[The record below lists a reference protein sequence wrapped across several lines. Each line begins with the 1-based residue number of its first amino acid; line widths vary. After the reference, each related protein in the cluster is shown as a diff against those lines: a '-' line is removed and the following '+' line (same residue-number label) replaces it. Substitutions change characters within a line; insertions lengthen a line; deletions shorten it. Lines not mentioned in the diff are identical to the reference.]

1 MCLLALF
8 VTITTTAWAYDLV
21 VGGVTVTSSN
31 ASGVTGSNIK
41 AFSSGVNGG
50 KPSVVYNNSTKTLT
64 LWNVKIERTGSDNR
78 AILSGISGLT
88 VVLKGNNYLKATGA
102 SPVRFNAQ
110 TTLKCEVYNGTRSS
124 DIIGGTQDALTVG
137 SGASLTITD
146 ANLYLESES
155 SCFDASGSPSLTI
168 NNSTILTKCNKNKS
182 DDCYALH
189 GYNSL
194 TINNSTVTLQGY
206 SQAIK
211 NLTTLTL
218 GTGMFVSN
226 PVSSIF
232 YDKTVCHQNSLK
244 PANPVT
250 FAMGIAI
257 NSTNFTNE
265 TFRSYVTTTF
275 DKSPKDGY
283 LLPAEI
289 NAAKSMNL
297 INKGIGNLKGIE
309 YFTEL
314 TSINLCGNS
323 LQTLD
328 LSKNT
333 KLTYLEC
340 ILNNLTTLNLSKN
353 TTLTEIHCYQNR
365 IRGTGATT
373 FVNNL
378 PTVTNG
384 VIYFYAAESSTGNAM
399 TETQVATAKGK
410 GWTVKWQKKAGD
422 AWSDYP
428 SSDAIAI
435 DATNFPD
442 ENFRSWVSSNC
453 DPNKDGY
460 LTPTELKSIKSMDV
474 SGKSIKK
481 LNGIEYFTALT
492 ELWCVN
498 NELTTLD
505 VSKNTA
511 LTTLWCERNNLGTL
525 DVQKNTALTTLR
537 FGNNELT
544 TIDLSKNTALTWLDC
559 FENALATLDISKN
572 TLLTALYCYS
582 NKLKSLVVSKNSAL
596 KHLLCFDNQLQ
607 GTSMDQLIAGLPET
621 GGKFYA
627 VAPNMP
633 NEQNV
638 VTTAQVSAAKAKGWT
653 TYYKQG
659 AVVDYTINDYWEY
672 AGSDAMAIGVTNFP
686 DANFRNWLL
695 AQDYGKDGFLTP
707 DELKS
712 IKTMDVSGKSI
723 KKLNGIEYFTA
734 LTELWCVNNELT
746 TLDVSKN
753 TALTTLWCERNNLGT
768 LDVQKNT
775 ALTTLRFGNNELTTI
790 DLSKNTALTWL
801 DCFENALA
809 TLDISKNTLLTAL
822 YCYSNK
828 LKSLVVSKNSALKH
842 LLCFDNQLQGTSMDQ
857 LIAGLPETGGK
868 FYAVAPNMPNEQNVV
883 TTAQVAAAKAKGWT
897 TYYKQ
902 RAVVDITINDY
913 GEYAGSPVGLA
924 IDATNF
930 PDETFRNWLL
940 TQEYGKDG
948 FLTDEEIAGV
958 KEIDVNGFVTGGT
971 IASLKGIEHF
981 TALTS
986 LNCYFNQIT
995 ALDVSKN
1002 TALTTLLIGSN
1013 PLKAMP
1019 DLSQNTKLTVLD
1031 CSSLGLTKLDV
1042 SKLTALTELSCGSN
1056 QLKELDLEKLTAL
1069 TTLNIEN
1076 NQFETLDVSHN
1087 TALTSLNCTNN
1098 RLTTIDLSNNKS
1110 LNTLFCSV
1118 NRISGTGMTALVNSL
1133 PVISWTSSS
1142 GKIYVVDET
1151 NKSEYNV
1158 CSTVQR
1164 AIATSK
1170 RWSVYHNTGLWE
1182 LYEGSAVEKGDANGD
1197 GVIDANDVDALTAY
1211 ILTGTLPP
1219 FVGDTNALDVDDSGT
1234 VDIVDLA
1241 RLIRLTFG
1249 R

>member
-137 SGASLTITD
+137 SGATLTITD
-146 ANLYLESES
+146 ADLFLQS
-155 SCFDASGSPSLTI
+155 SNSSAFDAEGSPTLI
-168 NNSTILTKCNKNKS
+168 IQNSIITAEGGGT
-182 DDCYALH
+182 
-189 GYNSL
+189 NSNDNFGL
-194 TINNSTVTLQGY
+194 RNYKELKINNSTVTLEGA

-257 NSTNFTNE
+257 NSTNFTND

-283 LLPAEI
+283 LSPAEI

-353 TTLTEIHCYQNR
+353 TALTEIHCYQNR

-410 GWTVKWQKKAGD
+410 GWTVMWQKKAGD

-442 ENFRSWVSSNC
+442 ENFRTYVSSNC

-460 LTPTELKSIKSMDV
+460 LTSAELKSIKTMDV
-474 SGKSIKK
+474 SDKSIKK

-492 ELWCVN
+492 KLYCNDNELSTLDVSKNTALTELYCHN
-498 NELTTLD
+498 NELSTLN

-511 LTTLWCERNNLGTL
+511 LTTLWCLN
-525 DVQKNTALTTLR
+525 
-537 FGNNELT
+537 
-544 TIDLSKNTALTWLDC
+544 
-559 FENALATLDISKN
+559 
-572 TLLTALYCYS
+572 
-582 NKLKSLVVSKNSAL
+582 NKLTSLTLSKNSAL
-596 KHLLCFDNQLQ
+596 TWLICMENRLQ
-607 GTSMDQLIAGLPET
+607 GTAMDQLIAGLPET
-621 GGKFYA
+621 TNGKFWA
-627 VAPNMP
+627 VAPYTP
-633 NEQNV
+633 NEQNDVTSNQV
-638 VTTAQVSAAKAKGWT
+638 VAARAKGWT
-653 TYYKQG
+653 TYYWTG
-659 AVVDYTINDYWEY
+659 TTVGETYGGEFIET
-672 AGSDAMAIGVTNFP
+672 AGSDALYIDVMHFP
-686 DANFRNWLL
+686 DEAFRNWLL
-695 AQDYGKDGFLTP
+695 KRDYGKDGFLTP
-707 DELKS
+707 AELQS
-712 IKTMDVSGKSI
+712 IKTMDVYEHESI
-723 KKLNGIEYFTA
+723 KDLKGIEYFTA
-734 LTELWCVNNELT
+734 LT
-746 TLDVSKN
+746 TL
-753 TALTTLWCERNNLGT
+753 
-768 LDVQKNT
+768 
-775 ALTTLRFGNNELTTI
+775 
-790 DLSKNTALTWL
+790 
-801 DCFENALA
+801 
-809 TLDISKNTLLTAL
+809 
-822 YCYSNK
+822 
-828 LKSLVVSKNSALKH
+828 
-842 LLCFDNQLQGTSMDQ
+842 
-857 LIAGLPETGGK
+857 
-868 FYAVAPNMPNEQNVV
+868 
-883 TTAQVAAAKAKGWT
+883 
-897 TYYKQ
+897 
-902 RAVVDITINDY
+902 
-913 GEYAGSPVGLA
+913 
-924 IDATNF
+924 
-930 PDETFRNWLL
+930 
-940 TQEYGKDG
+940 
-948 FLTDEEIAGV
+948 
-958 KEIDVNGFVTGGT
+958 
-971 IASLKGIEHF
+971 
-981 TALTS
+981 
-986 LNCYFNQIT
+986 
-995 ALDVSKN
+995 
-1002 TALTTLLIGSN
+1002 
-1013 PLKAMP
+1013 
-1019 DLSQNTKLTVLD
+1019 
-1031 CSSLGLTKLDV
+1031 
-1042 SKLTALTELSCGSN
+1042 
-1056 QLKELDLEKLTAL
+1056 
-1069 TTLNIEN
+1069 
-1076 NQFETLDVSHN
+1076 
-1087 TALTSLNCTNN
+1087 
-1098 RLTTIDLSNNKS
+1098 
-1110 LNTLFCSV
+1110 
-1118 NRISGTGMTALVNSL
+1118 
-1133 PVISWTSSS
+1133 
-1142 GKIYVVDET
+1142 
-1151 NKSEYNV
+1151 
-1158 CSTVQR
+1158 
-1164 AIATSK
+1164 
-1170 RWSVYHNTGLWE
+1170 
-1182 LYEGSAVEKGDANGD
+1182 
-1197 GVIDANDVDALTAY
+1197 
-1211 ILTGTLPP
+1211 
-1219 FVGDTNALDVDDSGT
+1219 
-1234 VDIVDLA
+1234 
-1241 RLIRLTFG
+1241 
-1249 R
+1249 

>member
-31 ASGVTGSNIK
+31 ASGVTGTNIK

-137 SGASLTITD
+137 SGATLTITD
-146 ANLYLESES
+146 ADLFLQS
-155 SCFDASGSPSLTI
+155 SNSSAFDAEGSPTLI
-168 NNSTILTKCNKNKS
+168 IQNSIITAEGGGT
-182 DDCYALH
+182 
-189 GYNSL
+189 NSNDNFGL
-194 TINNSTVTLQGY
+194 RNYKELRINNSTVTLQGA

-218 GTGMFVSN
+218 GTGMFVSK

-257 NSTNFTNE
+257 NSTNFTDA
-265 TFRSYVTTTF
+265 TFRSYVSTKFDTT
-275 DKSPKDGY
+275 SPKDGY
-283 LLPAEI
+283 LSPAEI
-289 NAAKSMNL
+289 NAAKSMDP

-353 TTLTEIHCYQNR
+353 TALTEIHCYQNR

-442 ENFRSWVSSNC
+442 ENFRKYVSSRC

-460 LTPTELKSIKSMDV
+460 LTPAELKSSTKIDV
-474 SGKSIKK
+474 SDRGIKK

-492 ELWCVN
+492 KLYCHS
-498 NELTTLD
+498 NELSTLD

-511 LTTLWCERNNLGTL
+511 LTTLQCFNNKLTSLTLSKNSALRDLTCYVNRLQGTAMDQLIAGLPETTNGEFYVVANTPEEQNDVTSNQVATAKAKGWTTYYWTGGEFIETAGSDAIAIDATNFPDENFRKCLLEQNYGKDGYLTPAELNSITSMNVDGKGIKDLKGIEYFTALTSLGCIDNELGTLDLSKNTALTTLICERNKLTSLDVSKCTALKYLDCYDNSLGTL
-525 DVQKNTALTTLR
+525 DVQKNTALYWLNCH
-537 FGNNELT
+537 NNNIESL
-544 TIDLSKNTALTWLDC
+544 DVSKNTALKNLYC
-559 FENALATLDISKN
+559 HSNALTTLNVSMN
-572 TLLTALYCYS
+572 TALETLYCYS
-582 NKLKSLVVSKNSAL
+582 NA
-596 KHLLCFDNQLQ
+596 
-607 GTSMDQLIAGLPET
+607 
-621 GGKFYA
+621 
-627 VAPNMP
+627 
-633 NEQNV
+633 
-638 VTTAQVSAAKAKGWT
+638 
-653 TYYKQG
+653 
-659 AVVDYTINDYWEY
+659 
-672 AGSDAMAIGVTNFP
+672 
-686 DANFRNWLL
+686 
-695 AQDYGKDGFLTP
+695 
-707 DELKS
+707 
-712 IKTMDVSGKSI
+712 
-723 KKLNGIEYFTA
+723 
-734 LTELWCVNNELT
+734 LT

-753 TALTTLWCERNNLGT
+753 SALIILE
-768 LDVQKNT
+768 
-775 ALTTLRFGNNELTTI
+775 
-790 DLSKNTALTWL
+790 
-801 DCFENALA
+801 
-809 TLDISKNTLLTAL
+809 
-822 YCYSNK
+822 CYSNK
-828 LKSLVVSKNSALKH
+828 LTSLILSNNSAFRYLK
-842 LLCFDNQLQGTSMDQ
+842 CYDNQLQGAAMDQ
-857 LIAGLPETGGK
+857 LIAGLRETGGS
-868 FYAVAPNMPNEQNVV
+868 FYAIAPNIPTEQNVV

-897 TYYKQ
+897 TYCWTGTTW
-902 RAVVDITINDY
+902 DDY
-913 GEYAGSPVGLA
+913 GGQHLPYDGSPVGLA
-924 IDATNF
+924 INATNF
-930 PDETFRNWLL
+930 PDEIFRNWLL
-940 TQEYGKDG
+940 AQEYGKDG

-981 TALTS
+981 TALTT

-995 ALDVSKN
+995 ALDLSKN

-1110 LNTLFCSV
+1110 LKTLFCSV

-1151 NKSEYNV
+1151 NKSEYNI

-1170 RWSVYHNTGLWE
+1170 HWSVYHNNTGFWE

-1219 FVGDTNALDVDDSGT
+1219 FVGDTDALDVDGSGT